1 MKRWFGLCLG
11 ILLLLGATACGNKA
25 PTWQEQY
32 DLGIRYLNDGDY
44 EEAVIAF
51 TAAIEIDP
59 MQVDTY
65 YALANTYIAQNDFEQ
80 AREILVKGVEK
91 TGAQK
96 LQDLIDAIDSG
107 NIVDYWGNIRKM
119 AGYDGNGNL
128 LWWHEYTYDEK
139 RIPVAS
145 TSYDSNGNQTGQV
158 FSEFDEHGNQIVG
171 PSYDTGTGVVC
182 RYESKYDDDGN
193 EIEFIEYNQEGK
205 IESRTANEYDEVGN
219 CIKTSY
225 YDSDGSLNQYYLFS
239 YDANGNAIREDSYNA
254 DGQLSWY
261 HVNEYD
267 AAGNQI
273 KVTSYDSENR
283 FQGYDQGA
291 DKNTRKLRSGYPT
304 DHLTVRREPEQ
315 PIMSGTAILQE
326 STAQLEI
333 EQGDTLPDTAVLP
346 KAEFPQAQQTEKL
359 RVGTV
364 PLADGTI
371 PPVHDEDTVP
381 LYDRATPPDGETEV
395 LDSSMQ
401 AGGTEKLGVTT
412 PLSDSQRK

>member
-107 NIVDYWGNIRKM
+107 NIVDYWGTSAKWLDMTGMETYYGGMSTPMMKNVSLSLLPHMTAMEIKPVRFFLNLMNMEIKSSAHHMIREQALSVAMKASMMMTETKLSLLNITK
-119 AGYDGNGNL
+119 
-128 LWWHEYTYDEK
+128 K
-139 RIPVAS
+139 
-145 TSYDSNGNQTGQV
+145 
-158 FSEFDEHGNQIVG
+158 
-171 PSYDTGTGVVC
+171 
-182 RYESKYDDDGN
+182 
-193 EIEFIEYNQEGK
+193 GK

-283 FQGYDQGA
+283 FQGYTIRSYNNRGQVVDQKGYSSDGTLIEHYVHTYAENGMPIRRDYYDDQG
-291 DKNTRKLRSGYPT
+291 NLVLS
-304 DHLTVRREPEQ
+304 
-315 PIMSGTAILQE
+315 E
-326 STAQLEI
+326 S
-333 EQGDTLPDTAVLP
+333 
-346 KAEFPQAQQTEKL
+346 
-359 RVGTV
+359 
-364 PLADGTI
+364 
-371 PPVHDEDTVP
+371 
-381 LYDRATPPDGETEV
+381 YN
-395 LDSSMQ
+395 
-401 AGGTEKLGVTT
+401 
-412 PLSDSQRK
+412 

>member
-128 LWWHEYTYDEK
+128 LWWHEYTYDENVSLSLLPHMTAMEIK
-139 RIPVAS
+139 PV
-145 TSYDSNGNQTGQV
+145 
-158 FSEFDEHGNQIVG
+158 
-171 PSYDTGTGVVC
+171 
-182 RYESKYDDDGN
+182 
-193 EIEFIEYNQEGK
+193 
-205 IESRTANEYDEVGN
+205 
-219 CIKTSY
+219 
-225 YDSDGSLNQYYLFS
+225 
-239 YDANGNAIREDSYNA
+239 
-254 DGQLSWY
+254 
-261 HVNEYD
+261 
-267 AAGNQI
+267 
-273 KVTSYDSENR
+273 R
-283 FQGYDQGA
+283 F
-291 DKNTRKLRSGYPT
+291 
-304 DHLTVRREPEQ
+304 
-315 PIMSGTAILQE
+315 
-326 STAQLEI
+326 
-333 EQGDTLPDTAVLP
+333 
-346 KAEFPQAQQTEKL
+346 F
-359 RVGTV
+359 
-364 PLADGTI
+364 
-371 PPVHDEDTVP
+371 
-381 LYDRATPPDGETEV
+381 
-395 LDSSMQ
+395 
-401 AGGTEKLGVTT
+401 
-412 PLSDSQRK
+412 

>member
-267 AAGNQI
+267 AAGI
-273 KVTSYDSENR
+273 KSRSPAT
-283 FQGYDQGA
+283 
-291 DKNTRKLRSGYPT
+291 TRKIDFRDIQYG
-304 DHLTVRREPEQ
+304 
-315 PIMSGTAILQE
+315 PITIGGKSLIKR
-326 STAQLEI
+326 
-333 EQGDTLPDTAVLP
+333 DTALM
-346 KAEFPQAQQTEKL
+346 E
-359 RVGTV
+359 
-364 PLADGTI
+364 
-371 PPVHDEDTVP
+371 H
-381 LYDRATPPDGETEV
+381 
-395 LDSSMQ
+395 
-401 AGGTEKLGVTT
+401 
-412 PLSDSQRK
+412 